1 MITMKVKRVVEL
13 IANDE
18 NKDVYMRMDMQ
29 PSPSWYVLCT
39 DTANWT
45 LVKGKEAD
53 RLEDDWYDNK
63 SILAAERKANAA
75 ERKEQK
81 WRDELNAF
89 HTLD

>member
-18 NKDVYMRMDMQ
+18 NEHIYMRMNMQ
-29 PSPSWYVLCT
+29 PYPSWYVMCT

-63 SILAAERKANAA
+63 SMITAKHKGVTENV
-75 ERKEQK
+75 
-81 WRDELNAF
+81 
-89 HTLD
+89 

>member
-18 NKDVYMRMDMQ
+18 NEHIYMRMDMQ
-29 PSPSWYVLCT
+29 PTPSWYVMCT

-53 RLEDDWYDNK
+53 SLEDDWYDNK
-63 SILAAERKANAA
+63 SMITAKHKGVTENV
-75 ERKEQK
+75 
-81 WRDELNAF
+81 
-89 HTLD
+89 

>member
-18 NKDVYMRMDMQ
+18 NKDIYMRMDMQ
-29 PSPSWYVLCT
+29 PTPSWYVLCT

-53 RLEDDWYDNK
+53 RLEDDWYDHK
-63 SILAAERKANAA
+63 SMITAKHKGVTENV
-75 ERKEQK
+75 
-81 WRDELNAF
+81 
-89 HTLD
+89 

>member
-1 MITMKVKRVVEL
+1 MITMKIKRVAEL
-13 IANDE
+13 ITNDE
-18 NKDVYMRMDMQ
+18 NEHIYMRMNMQ
-29 PSPSWYVLCT
+29 PTPSWYVLCT

-53 RLEDDWYDNK
+53 RLEYDWYDHK

-81 WRDELNAF
+81 PVPPARYALQSE
-89 HTLD
+89 